1 MISFTITDLQDSQTF
16 NTEAIVAPLVESP
29 VIAETDVVTID
40 NNLSTYY
47 TGTKRSFSIDLGY
60 LDKETYSVLKGFRD
74 RQYTNMKYPL
84 ITITGDENINVTN
97 LPMKISLSEQRVVDK
112 CGLVSDV
119 VLSLRESKQI

>member
-16 NTEAIVAPLVESP
+16 NTIASPLVESP
-29 VIAETDVVTID
+29 IIAETDVVTID

-97 LPMKISLSEQRVVDK
+97 LPMKLSLSEQQVVDN
-112 CGLVSDV
+112 CGYVSDV